1 MCERKAKKDAP
12 AAVVS
17 RAACVSRA
25 PPADASRPALAGW
38 GRPAWSLR
46 VNLLSTIS
54 IFGFCFQFFVFCFC
68 CIHTASTPITS
79 GTHTDGGAGIRTHE
93 SAWLEGTPAMS
104 IIFMFCMMIVVLKSK
119 VPHSFVLTLFIL

>member
-1 MCERKAKKDAP
+1 MCDSERKAKKDALV
-12 AAVVS
+12 AMVS

-25 PPADASRPALAGW
+25 PLADASRPALAGW

-79 GTHTDGGAGIRTHE
+79 GTHTDGGAVIRKPR
-93 SAWLEGTPAMS
+93 SAWLEGTPA
-104 IIFMFCMMIVVLKSK
+104 IIIVCMLCYKIFVLK
-119 VPHSFVLTLFIL
+119 